1 MLRPTGREP
10 RPVGP
15 RPRPRGPGVGPA
27 GPLLRPAGPILAEP
41 SATFYSAVR
50 TSPLT
55 INDSGSTILVVEAEE
70 ANMETS
76 HHLGDLQLAIMRIL
90 WNRGEATVAEVHETI
105 EPERGLALT
114 TIATMLT
121 KMEKKGVVEH
131 RAEGRRF
138 IYRPLVSEDQV
149 RRSMVAD
156 LTSQLFRGD
165 VTALV
170 NHLLSEHEIE
180 ARELAQLRELIA
192 SRGRK
197 EGR

>member
-1 MLRPTGREP
+1 MK
-10 RPVGP
+10 
-15 RPRPRGPGVGPA
+15 
-27 GPLLRPAGPILAEP
+27 
-41 SATFYSAVR
+41 
-50 TSPLT
+50 
-55 INDSGSTILVVEAEE
+55 VVETVETAES
-70 ANMETS
+70 S

-90 WNRGEATVAEVHETI
+90 WNREEATVAEVHEAL

-138 IYRPLVSEDQV
+138 IYRPRVSEDLV

-170 NHLLSEHEIE
+170 SHLLSEHDID
-180 ARELAQLRELIA
+180 ARELAQLREQIA
-192 SRGRK
+192 SRR
-197 EGR
+197 EEER